1 VDTPSETSFRH
12 RIGYA
17 GHRSVSRRSFVQ
29 GAAISM
35 CAAMAVETPRTR
47 ADDALIRQGLTTGQ
61 LVRDACRNGT
71 LTEQTSGLAPG
82 FAQANL
88 VIVPRTLAY
97 DFLLF
102 CRRNPKPCPLLDV
115 TEPGNPIPQAV
126 AKAADLRTDLPKY
139 RVWKYGELVDEP
151 TDIKGLWQ
159 NDFVSFVIG
168 CSFTFESALVSAG
181 LPVRHIEQGVN
192 VPMYKTN
199 IMCRRAGV
207 FRGPI
212 VVSMRPMTPRQAIRA
227 VQVTSRFPDVHGAP
241 IHLAKPEKI
250 GIRDISKPDFGDAVP
265 IRDGEIPV
273 FWACGVTAQTVMMA
287 TKPDLVIT
295 HSPGCMFV
303 TDVRDE
309 ELAAV

>member
-1 VDTPSETSFRH
+1 MH
-12 RIGYA
+12 RPA
-17 GHRSVSRRSFVQ
+17 PPDFSNPEDRRRFLGSALAA
-29 GAAISM
+29 AAIGPLASP
-35 CAAMAVETPRTR
+35 AAAANATEDDQRSQLRT
-47 ADDALIRQGLTTGQ
+47 GE
-61 LVRDACRNGT
+61 LVRQACRNGT
-71 LTEQTSGLAPG
+71 LTGQTSGLAPG

-115 TEPGNPIPQAV
+115 TEPGSPIPQAV
-126 AKAADLRTDLPKY
+126 AGTADLRTDLPRY
-139 RVWKYGELVDEP
+139 RVWKYGNLHDQP
-151 TDIKGLWQ
+151 TDIKQLWQ
-159 NDFVSFVIG
+159 DDFVSFVIG
-168 CSFTFESALVSAG
+168 CSFTFESALLSAG
-181 LPVRHIEQGVN
+181 LPVRHIELGVN

-199 IMCRRAGV
+199 IMCRSAGV
-207 FRGPI
+207 FHGPI

-241 IHLAKPEKI
+241 IHLSKPESI
-250 GIRDISKPDFGDAVP
+250 GIRDISNPDFGDAVP
-265 IRDGEIPV
+265 VRDGEIPV

-309 ELAAV
+309 ELAAG